1 MCSTE
6 YQTAYQDYYQF
17 FLLIIRHTVIMNLVE
32 LFELFWVELLI
43 ENILDQMK
51 LYSICKGKDD
61 LCLWLVKPS
70 FALLKY

>member
-70 FALLKY
+70 LALLK